1 MINFTIA
8 ASGAALPRSEK
19 VALVHIYRG
28 ARAIARIFDIAVANF
43 DSSNNGTT
51 FTHQRPPTTPASR
64 QDDVPNRARPH
75 LRLDHR
81 GCIRRAA

>member
-43 DSSNNGTT
+43 DSSNNVD
-51 FTHQRPPTTPASR
+51 PPTSSNDTS
-64 QDDVPNRARPH
+64 QST
-75 LRLDHR
+75 
-81 GCIRRAA
+81 G

>member
-43 DSSNNGTT
+43 DSLQ
-51 FTHQRPPTTPASR
+51 QRYNVHPPTSSNDTS
-64 QDDVPNRARPH
+64 QST
-75 LRLDHR
+75 
-81 GCIRRAA
+81 G